1 VVLRLRYAKQG
12 KNMPTEDPEFEQF
25 WKLYPRKCSKGDAR
39 KAWIQTSK
47 IRPPFAQLLKAIY
60 AARASEQ
67 WKKDAGSFIPYPAT
81 WLRGERWD
89 DQLEVDLSQLDT
101 PTGKACAYCGKTA
114 TGQVNGKW
122 ACDADFPRALSN
134 EKTNV
139 VHIGV
144 KAPEGIKD
152 KKLESCGS

>member
-1 VVLRLRYAKQG
+1 MTDEEA
-12 KNMPTEDPEFEQF
+12 FEAW
-25 WKLYPRKCSKGDAR
+25 WKVYPRKCAKGDAR
-39 KAWIQTSK
+39 KAWKQTQK
-47 IRPPFAQLLKAIY
+47 IRPAIDAMVKAVY
-60 AARASEQ
+60 AAKASKQ
-67 WKKDAGSFIPYPAT
+67 WQKDDGEYIPYPAS